1 MKIYLASDHAG
12 FRLKEAVKKFLLK
25 KKYQVKD
32 QGASFFVLDDDYP
45 DFIKSAAK
53 AISKNPKDR
62 AIIFGGSGQGEAIMA
77 NRFKNVRAA
86 VVYKYDKK
94 IITLSRE
101 HNDANVLS
109 LGARFLK
116 EKEALAAIQLW
127 LKTKFSGEAKH
138 KRRIAK
144 IDK

>member
-1 MKIYLASDHAG
+1 MIIYLASDHAG

-25 KKYQVKD
+25 KKYPVKD
-32 QGASFFVLDDDYP
+32 QGAFFFVLDDDYP
-45 DFIKSAAK
+45 DFIKSAAR
-53 AISKNPKDR
+53 AISKSPKDR

-86 VVYKYDKK
+86 VLYKYDNK
-94 IITLSRE
+94 IIALSRE

-116 EKEALAAIQLW
+116 EKEALAAVQLW
-127 LKTKFSGEAKH
+127 LKTKFPGEAKH

>member
-1 MKIYLASDHAG
+1 MTIYLATDHAG

-25 KKYQVKD
+25 KKYLVKD
-32 QGASFFVLDDDYP
+32 QGAFFFVLDDDYP
-45 DFIKSAAK
+45 DYIRKAAK

-62 AIIFGGSGQGEAIMA
+62 AIVFGGSGQGEAIMA

-86 VVYKYDKK
+86 VLYKYDHK

-101 HNDANVLS
+101 HNDANILS

-116 EKEALAAIQLW
+116 EKEATAAIQLW

-138 KRRIAK
+138 KKRINK
-144 IDK
+144 IEK